1 MTAKSSG
8 ISVLQSFS
16 GFEEFANLASFHQDS
31 EHITPTSVPNSAF
44 SLLDHVI
51 TADFFGVDNLFAD
64 DKYEKILD
72 DIKANVCLL
81 DEEGKII
88 YTNKAWRGFSDKN
101 GGTAERTDLGVNYL
115 KLCRD
120 CATGDYTE
128 NAHFFAENLA
138 RCISGRTIGEFCFG
152 YQCDSLDLTRWCFA
166 KVFTFH
172 LGVKKI
178 TVVAH
183 LTEKETP
190 KQTTPVL
197 RLDSTPA
204 SPFILDV
211 TASDTCT
218 SSKSRAK
225 KKRKV
230 IKDVEIAEED
240 KQLVF
245 VPRGG
250 PPEEISVT
258 NKAVLNKEIGYTE
271 EYLMLLRMALD
282 VTQIQL

>member
-1 MTAKSSG
+1 MSIKSSG

-16 GFEEFANLASFHQDS
+16 GFEEFANLAGFQHDS
-31 EHITPTSVPNSAF
+31 DIITPTTIPSSAF

-51 TADFFGVDNLFAD
+51 TADFFGVDNLFAE

-72 DIKANVCLL
+72 DVKANVCLL

-101 GGTAERTDLGVNYL
+101 GGTPERTDLGVNYL

-152 YQCDSLDLTRWCFA
+152 YQCDSLDLSRWCFA

-197 RLDSTPA
+197 RLDPTP
-204 SPFILDV
+204 SPFILDINP
-211 TASDTCT
+211 SDSS
-218 SSKSRAK
+218 SSKSSRAK
-225 KKRKV
+225 KKRKI
-230 IKDVEIAEED
+230 IKDVDVSGED
-240 KQLVF
+240 SPLVF

-250 PPEEISVT
+250 PPESISVT
-258 NKAVLNKEIGYTE
+258 DKNALNKEIGYTE